1 MYFVFYDIVF
11 IFKLNAAIEVSVII
25 NKASVNIIFLYY
37 RKNVDA
43 QFAMLINQFY
53 KRH

>member
-11 IFKLNAAIEVSVII
+11 IFKLNTANEVSVIV
-25 NKASVNIIFLYY
+25 NKASVNIIFVLSQ
-37 RKNVDA
+37 NVDA
-43 QFAMLINQFY
+43 QFAILINQFY